1 VPEDFASR
9 AVVCIQSGD
18 SNEGSIRP
26 RAIQPMKN
34 FHDVP
39 GHIAT
44 AVCTVLL
51 CLLLLSAVA
60 AAAEQP
66 PPSLELSRPVR
77 SWEFLPIVG
86 MHAGLLGNESGQM
99 EAWVYPLKIFRS
111 FHLIFH
117 VDGRTLP
124 AESLARTL
132 IVHPESATLV
142 YAGDNFSVR
151 ETLFVP
157 VREPGAVILLDVE
170 TEQPLEIEA
179 SFIADFQLEW
189 PAAVGG
195 TFHFWDDPQHA
206 FVFGEEQKKFSAI
219 VGSPSASSPQ
229 VSYQTNYSS
238 SDENSMRLGVTT
250 KGRASKLIV
259 VAGSTQGL
267 ADAQAAYQRLTSS
280 YPDLMRESAQYYRDY
295 LSRTVNLTLPDA
307 QLQQAYD
314 WSRISTVQGL
324 VTNATLGT
332 GLVAGYRM
340 SGTSQRP
347 GFAWFFGRDS
357 LWTSFALNSI
367 GDFTTTRA
375 AIEFISK
382 FQREDGKIPHEISQG
397 ASFVNW
403 FKDYPYGYASAD
415 ATPLYIIA
423 ANDYVSRS
431 GDLDFARQ
439 KWDSL
444 WKAYQFMRSTYD
456 AQNFPQNF
464 GFGHGWV
471 EGGPLLPVK
480 TEFYQSGLGLEA
492 LRSLANIAKL
502 TGKDDVSKDL
512 QAAFDRQ
519 KPAFNQT
526 FWSPEK
532 KAFAFALDQ
541 QNRRVD
547 ELSVLTTVPMWFGV
561 TDEDKSQSTIQQLAD
576 ADHQTDWGMRIISNR
591 SPIYNGSG
599 YHFGSVWPLFTGWA
613 SVGEYRY
620 HQALPAYANLR
631 SNALLA
637 LDGSL
642 GHVTEVLS
650 GDYYQQ
656 ISTSSPHQI
665 WSAAMVISPILR
677 GMFGLNTDVQTHTV
691 TFAPHVPA
699 DWRAFSIDNLRVGG
713 PVLALSYK
721 RSPGLITLEVK
732 RAGSGEC
739 EFEFSPALSMRTD
752 VVSAELNGHGLPFH
766 ITGNRSD
773 RHVDL
778 KLPLTQ
784 ATSTVR
790 VRLKNDFG
798 VSFSNVLA
806 ALGSASE
813 GLRVFSETW
822 NSSHT
827 QLTLSLSGLAGKR
840 YELSVWNPAQIASM
854 KGGKLGEARQDEAA
868 LVIEFPPQNPE
879 SYVHQDVVLNFAGSK

>member
-1 VPEDFASR
+1 
-9 AVVCIQSGD
+9 
-18 SNEGSIRP
+18 
-26 RAIQPMKN
+26 MKN

-60 AAAEQP
+60 ARAEQLA
-66 PPSLELSRPVR
+66 PSLELSRPVR

-86 MHAGLLGNESGQM
+86 MRAGLLGHESGQM

-111 FHLIFH
+111 FHLTFH
-117 VDGRTLP
+117 VDGRALP
-124 AESLARTL
+124 AESLVRTL

-206 FVFGEEQKKFSAI
+206 FVFGEEQKKFSAM
-219 VGSPSASSPQ
+219 VGSPSASGPH
-229 VSYQTNYSS
+229 VAYQANYSS

-250 KGRASKLIV
+250 KGKASKLIV
-259 VAGSTQGL
+259 LAGSTQGL
-267 ADAQAAYQRLTSS
+267 ADAQTAYQRLTSS

-295 LSRTVNLTLPDA
+295 LSRTVNLSLPDA

-332 GLVAGYRM
+332 GLVAGYRT

-357 LWTSFALNSI
+357 MWTSFALNSI
-367 GDFTTTRA
+367 GDFTTTRT

-382 FQREDGKIPHEISQG
+382 FQRDDGKIPHEISQG

-444 WKAYQFMRSTYD
+444 WKAYQFMRTTYD
-456 AQNFPQNF
+456 TQNFPQNF

-492 LRSLANIAKL
+492 LRALANLAKL

-512 QAAFDRQ
+512 QTAFDRQ

-526 FWSPEK
+526 FWSAEK
-532 KAFAFALDQ
+532 KAFAYALDQ
-541 QNRRVD
+541 HNRRVD
-547 ELSVLTTVPMWFGV
+547 ELSVLTAVPMWFGV

-591 SPIYNGSG
+591 SPLYNGSG

-650 GDYYQQ
+650 GDYHEP

-665 WSAAMVISPILR
+665 WSAAMVVSPILR
-677 GMFGLNTDVQTHTV
+677 GMFGLGVDAQTHTL

-699 DWRAFSIDNLRVGG
+699 DWKSFSLDNLRVGG
-713 PVLALSYK
+713 TTLALNYQ
-721 RSPGLITLEVK
+721 RMPGTISVEIK
-732 RAGSGEC
+732 RAGPGDC
-739 EFEFSPALSMRTD
+739 TIDFSPAISLRSD
-752 VVSAELNGHGLPFH
+752 VVSVELNGHSIPFH
-766 ITGNRSD
+766 ANPNAADQHINMRIP
-773 RHVDL
+773 V
-778 KLPLTQ
+778 TQ
-784 ATSTVR
+784 TTSTVR

-798 VSFSNVLA
+798 INLENVLPG
-806 ALGSASE
+806 LGSASE
-813 GLRVFSETW
+813 GLRVLTEAW
-822 NSSHT
+822 NPSRT

-840 YELSVWNPAQIASM
+840 YDLSIWNPAQIAAV
-854 KGGKLGEARQDEAA
+854 KGGKLGEVHGDQTA
-868 LVIEFPPQNPE
+868 LAIEFPPQNPE
-879 SYVHQDVVLNFAGSK
+879 SYVHQDVVLNFAGAK